1 VPDLARFIDYLHV
14 SKDLDATWPVV
25 PASPLRRIAAWLLD
39 YGLIASYLVLL
50 TAVSLGLRLTAM
62 QAGFASAMSQPL
74 TAELLGFFLLTLPV
88 VLYFGLWEAS
98 SRRATLGKR
107 ALRLAVV
114 GLDGSRLSLWRAL
127 GREAVRFLPWELSH
141 ALLWRVA
148 LGPHGGS
155 IPWWVTAGLGVV
167 YALVLVYLVTLFIGS
182 QHRTVYDR
190 LAGSIVIQ
198 R

>member
-1 VPDLARFIDYLHV
+1 LI
-14 SKDLDATWPVV
+14 
-25 PASPLRRIAAWLLD
+25 IAA
-39 YGLIASYLVLL
+39 YLVVL
-50 TAVSLGLRLTAM
+50 TAVSLALRASPF
-62 QAGFASAMSQPL
+62 QAGFDSAMTQPV

-88 VLYFGLWEAS
+88 VFYFALSEAS
-98 SRRATLGKR
+98 PVRATSGKR

-114 GLDGSRLSLWRAL
+114 DQNGSRLSARRAL
-127 GREAVRFLPWELSH
+127 LREAVRFLPWELSH

-148 LGPHGGS
+148 LSPDHGS
-155 IPWWVTAGLGVV
+155 ISFWVTAGFGVV
-167 YALVLVYLVTLFIGS
+167 YALVLLYLATLFIGS

>member
-1 VPDLARFIDYLHV
+1 VLDLARFIEYLHV
-14 SKDLDATWPVV
+14 RKELDAAWPVV

-39 YGLIASYLVLL
+39 YVLIAAYLVLL
-50 TAVSLGLRLTAM
+50 SAVSLGLRLSPIQTE
-62 QAGFASAMSQPL
+62 FDSAMGQPL

-88 VLYFGLWEAS
+88 VLYFALFEAS
-98 SRRATLGKR
+98 PLRATLGKR

-114 GLDGSRLSLWRAL
+114 ELNGFRLSTRRAL
-127 GREAVRFLPWELSH
+127 LREAVRFLPWELSH

-155 IPWWVTAGLGVV
+155 IVWWVTAGFGVV
-167 YALVLVYLVTLFIGS
+167 YALVLIYLVTLFIGS